1 MNLYVVRHGQTDYN
15 KANLFQGRQ
24 NIELNDNGLQQASEL
39 AKKLQSVIPK
49 EEIIDKL
56 LVSPLTRAIQ
66 TAEPISKTLSIPIT
80 LCDDLI
86 ERSYGNM
93 EGKANRPDWNN
104 IMMLDYDRNY
114 TMENIEP
121 IQDVFKRVYHFLDQ
135 LIGEYSKIEK
145 DQENELTV
153 ILVTHACITLAIE
166 CYINGEPSTINFET
180 TRNLMIENAEFK
192 KYIGVLPQNTIY

>member
-1 MNLYVVRHGQTDYN
+1 MKLYVVRHGQTDYN

-24 NIELNDNGLQQASEL
+24 NIELNDTGLQQASEI
-39 AKKLQSVIPK
+39 AKKLQSVIAK

-104 IMMLDYDRNY
+104 IMMLDYNRNY

-135 LIGEYSKIEK
+135 LVNDCNTIEK
-145 DQENELTV
+145 NQKREINI
-153 ILVTHACITLAIE
+153 ILVTHACITIIIE
-166 CYINGEPSTINFET
+166 CYFNGSPSHLDYNTLEP
-180 TRNLMIENAEFK
+180 L
-192 KYIGVLPQNTIY
+192 VLKNGDIRQYSNIHSNVI